1 MREDCVCCRTEFIV
15 TASCDGHVK
24 FWKKQPEGIEFVK
37 HIRAHMS
44 RWWIVKLHP
53 KPHPLIVGKIES
65 MAASCNGFL
74 LSTTSDDK
82 SLKIFDVINFGKKLQ
97 QQFCSNT
104 LLCSHSYFAALT
116 LSSSLSLLSLAHSS
130 SRDYSLTNL
139 SLSHSLC
146 ANHMRHYVA
155 MHVASLVRGS

>member
-53 KPHPLIVGKIES
+53 KPHPLNVGKIES
-65 MAASCNGFL
+65 MAASCDGFL
-74 LSTTSDDK
+74 LNTTSDDK
-82 SLKIFDVINFGKKLQ
+82 SLKIFDVINFGKKLMQ
-97 QQFCSNT
+97 QC
-104 LLCSHSYFAALT
+104 YPPT
-116 LSSSLSLLSLAHSS
+116 LSSLCSDMINMFRLNYQPSHCGSATPAVAWSVLPALILSISLSLPPS
-130 SRDYSLTNL
+130 L
-139 SLSHSLC
+139 SLS
-146 ANHMRHYVA
+146 VQ
-155 MHVASLVRGS
+155 